1 MLDLIKLEEVRRSQ
15 TDDLSSPCLPLTALR
30 AVKYDWRELADPGT
44 LNPSTVFNSPLGR
57 CLQSEMI
64 ETIPIEPVPLWRKF
78 HVKKKKAKVPI

>member
-1 MLDLIKLEEVRRSQ
+1 MLELIKLEEVRRSQ

-44 LNPSTVFNSPLGR
+44 QPFYSLQLSPWEMS
-57 CLQSEMI
+57 QSEMI
-64 ETIPIEPVPLWRKF
+64 ETIPIEPVPVWTKF